1 MPLGDTGRVN
11 EIRRV
16 ASREVYRNS
25 WLALREDDIRRPDG
39 TAGIYS
45 VIDKPT
51 YALVIPRDG
60 DRFHLVEQFRYPLGM
75 RRWEFPQG
83 TAPGHEESDP
93 IELANRE
100 LREETGLRAAS
111 MEFLG
116 LLDVAPGMS
125 SQRGRVFL
133 ATDITEG
140 EHEREHEEQDM
151 HSEWFGRTQLEGMI
165 RGGDITD
172 AQTIAAWALLLLAER
187 G

>member
-1 MPLGDTGRVN
+1 VN
-11 EIRRV
+11 QIRRV
-16 ASREVYRNS
+16 ASREVYRND
-25 WLALREDDIRRPDG
+25 WLTLREDGIRRPDG
-39 TAGIYS
+39 SPGIYA

-111 MEFLG
+111 MELLG
-116 LLDVAPGMS
+116 TLDVAPGMS

-133 ATDITEG
+133 ATGITEG
-140 EHEREHEEQDM
+140 EHDREHEEQDM
-151 HSEWFGRTQLEGMI
+151 QSDWFSRAQLERMI
-165 RGGDITD
+165 RDGDICD
-172 AQTIAAWALLLLAER
+172 AQTVAAWALLLLA
-187 G
+187 GH